1 MNRAALQPRGLPPVN
16 FSAWMRTRRA
26 FTAAVDAGPGLV
38 CLVGPEGSGKS
49 YTLHLYK
56 LAMIGR
62 RIGLRAPGEA
72 AEAGLEIDLVDNVD
86 AAAAEALAA
95 EMPPDL
101 VRVLSI
107 RTDEMDKL
115 EIVPPEP
122 RIVRMRP
129 MSAADVRGMVK
140 VRRTQFALEADEV
153 AEPAVAEL
161 VRLSNGTPRRID
173 RMFGAAVRRALL
185 ENASCV
191 TADYVASAAH
201 GVIGQP
207 GQLGAAMDR
216 ASVANITLDRINAK
230 VAAEELG
237 VVDAGSGSEPE
248 RSAPVDAAAAAPPV
262 AMSPIPLPPVAEP
275 AALPWQPAL
284 VLSDAEEGPA
294 PVQEAASDAAPP
306 PVPPIVPARDVA
318 TMSGR
323 RAGVPGAAIARPQRP
338 SWRRA
343 AGAAVVLSVT
353 GLALFA
359 AWQAPRTPRTPE
371 RPAAT
376 HAVSGQVAQQSVSAP
391 APSAALPASES
402 AAFASAVPGGSP
414 AVDRKAMQRFG
425 VAEPVPP
432 TVFQPPSPPPAVV
445 AAAAATT
452 ASPPAPEAAPSAPP
466 AMVTVQPAPAPPA
479 FKTIEPALAQPAL
492 AQPALAQPALAPPA
506 LAPPAMAPPAMAPP
520 VLATVAPAPALPA
533 VATPEDP
540 AKAIRLLQ
548 LARAMTSIGQ
558 LDDAREILRA
568 AAAMGNAEAKRQ
580 IAESRN
586 P

>member
-140 VRRTQFALEADEV
+140 VRRTQFALEAGEV

-262 AMSPIPLPPVAEP
+262 AEP

-359 AWQAPRTPRTPE
+359 AWQAPRTPE

-376 HAVSGQVAQQSVSAP
+376 HAGSGQVAQQSVSAP

-402 AAFASAVPGGSP
+402 AAFASAVPGGPP

-479 FKTIEPALAQPAL
+479 VKTIEPALAQPAL
-492 AQPALAQPALAPPA
+492 AQPALAPPT
-506 LAPPAMAPPAMAPP
+506 MAPPAMAPP
-520 VLATVAPAPALPA
+520 VLATVAPAPASPA